1 MKNMPNRPP
10 KVALV
15 HDWLVGQ
22 RGGEHVLLELCKLF
36 PQAPIY
42 TLVHIPN
49 RVHPDIE
56 RHRIVTSRIAQLP
69 LARRHFRAY
78 LPLFFAAVEAWDLS
92 GFDLIISTSHCVAKG
107 VVTGPRQTHI
117 SYIHTPARYLW
128 DQLPQYLPQQPL
140 LRALGPL
147 VQRLVQPLQ
156 RWDVAAAQR
165 PTQLLANSAYVAARI
180 ERLWQRQAEVVHP
193 PVDVDYFAA
202 GPRPQRRRRG
212 LLSVSALVPYKRVD
226 LAIALANAEGLP
238 LTVIGQG
245 AQESR
250 LRALAGPTV
259 RFVPTLSR
267 AALRRAYTQAAGL
280 LFCGV
285 EDFGMAPVEAM
296 AAGCPVLA
304 YGCGGLTETVKV
316 EGPQPT
322 GVLFDS
328 PDLACMRAALQSFL
342 SQAQAGRFAP
352 RHLRAHA
359 RQFGR
364 VAFLQGIDR
373 SLAAHGFSGASD
385 ARQQA
390 G

>member
-1 MKNMPNRPP
+1 MTNLFNRPP

-22 RGGEHVLLELCKLF
+22 RGGEHVLLELCRLF

-49 RVHPDIE
+49 RVHPEIE

-69 LARRHFRAY
+69 LAKRHFRAY
-78 LPLFFAAVEAWDLS
+78 LPLFFVAVEAWDLS
-92 GFDLIISTSHCVAKG
+92 GFDLIVSTSHCVAKG
-107 VVTGPRQTHI
+107 VVTTPRQTHLA
-117 SYIHTPARYLW
+117 YIHTPARYLW
-128 DQLPQYLPQQPL
+128 DQLPQYLPQHPVAQAM
-140 LRALGPL
+140 RPL

-180 ERLWQRQAEVVHP
+180 ERLWARQAEVVHP
-193 PVDVDYFAA
+193 PVDVDYFAG
-202 GPRPQRRRRG
+202 GPRLQRRRRG
-212 LLSVSALVPYKRVD
+212 FLSVSALVPYKRVD

-245 AQESR
+245 TQEAR
-250 LRALAGPTV
+250 LRSLAGPTV
-259 RFVPTLSR
+259 RFVPSMSR
-267 AALRRAYTQAAGL
+267 AALRRAYAQAAGL

-304 YGCGGLTETVKV
+304 YGRGGLTETVKV
-316 EGPQPT
+316 DGPQPT
-322 GVLFDS
+322 GVLYDS
-328 PDLACMRAALQSFL
+328 PELGCMRDALRSFVG
-342 SQAQAGRFAP
+342 QAQAGQFAP

-359 RQFGR
+359 QQFGR
-364 VAFLQGIDR
+364 AAFLQGMGR
-373 SLAAHGFSGASD
+373 SLSAHGFSVASGA
-385 ARQQA
+385 RRQA